1 MNRKATNHKKLLA
14 ENRARMAKE
23 STMNKAKEFY
33 KIHVYDITKRITPN
47 DAVKLMELYAD
58 EVSRDSK
65 RRHAIDFLNYMSCIE
80 DFKDPNGLDKENAK
94 IYDNWLKEQEEK
106 KCKYCTI
113 KITEGDTCF
122 NCSIELRIKEQE
134 EQYCPYCQATFEKC
148 DCDEWFGNN
157 KG

>member
-1 MNRKATNHKKLLA
+1 MKSEAEIDLQITINKLVCEAREGKIHPLSARKAIVGKCKQ
-14 ENRARMAKE
+14 
-23 STMNKAKEFY
+23 
-33 KIHVYDITKRITPN
+33 
-47 DAVKLMELYAD
+47 YAD
-58 EVSRDSK
+58 EVSRESK

-80 DFKDPNGLDKENAK
+80 DFKDPNGLDKENVK

>member
-1 MNRKATNHKKLLA
+1 MKVEELKQKLLNGIKLKFIRDA
-14 ENRARMAKE
+14 EW
-23 STMNKAKEFY
+23 
-33 KIHVYDITKRITPN
+33 
-47 DAVKLMELYAD
+47 ELSNEILDFIGEDLQTYAD